1 MTTSS
6 VALKEHG
13 SVIPRFWRSQV
24 QNAMDGAGP
33 PGAPGRPAPPCPAST
48 GTASPARG
56 PPPSSPPAPR
66 ALGVSSRGGA
76 CRCPGEAPTAHLLGA
91 GHLSS
96 ALRLCPGATVGAHR
110 APQES
115 GPGVPGP
122 GPAAPGLSCSSLS
135 RADVEPALSAGP
147 PWFWGVRGVPT
158 EAGVMREAEVGGCGA
173 SSGLGEAGAPG
184 SPISDVE
191 PPELSDTTAGLVGA
205 LGLR

>member
-1 MTTSS
+1 MGL
-6 VALKEHG
+6 V
-13 SVIPRFWRSQV
+13 
-24 QNAMDGAGP
+24 P
-33 PGAPGRPAPPCPAST
+33 PGPQGDLPRPCPAST

-56 PPPSSPPAPR
+56 PPPSSPPAAR
-66 ALGVSSRGGA
+66 ALRVSSRGGA
-76 CRCPGEAPTAHLLGA
+76 CGCPGEAPTAHLLGA

-96 ALRLCPGATVGAHR
+96 ARRLCPRATVGTR
-110 APQES
+110 QAPQES

-135 RADVEPALSAGP
+135 RANVEPALSAGP
-147 PWFWGVRGVPT
+147 PWFWGMRGVPT

-191 PPELSDTTAGLVGA
+191 PLELSDTIAGLVGA